1 MTQGIKNCKVTIL
14 TPKGVTFILER
25 CTVKVVHE
33 PTEVN
38 FCFSSRRTDG
48 RRCRPPCCWL
58 PFYCGAGVSVVAVA
72 PLNDVLG
79 GPLFPSYR
87 GPAEILLLLHGH
99 GRFLSEGRLATPG
112 FPVCSHSEMA
122 AAFFEQTCD
131 NVDLDF
137 YSTTTTMDGG
147 KKREG
152 RSWRRKKC
160 QNGNNGVFFELSWE
174 RLTTW
179 LVAVACVLKQPVEN
193 LRCNHWFKCYYN
205 LFCYSSL
212 ELQKSGVKSTR
223 VCM

>member
-1 MTQGIKNCKVTIL
+1 MHSESGAWTNWSEFLLQQSSNGRTSLPATVLL
-14 TPKGVTFILER
+14 TAVLLLWRGRKR
-25 CTVKVVHE
+25 C
-33 PTEVN
+33 
-38 FCFSSRRTDG
+38 C
-48 RRCRPPCCWL
+48 RCPP
-58 PFYCGAGVSVVAVA
+58 S
-72 PLNDVLG
+72 DVLG

-122 AAFFEQTCD
+122 AAFFEQTCG

-193 LRCNHWFKCYYN
+193 LRCNHWFKCYYYN